1 MKKKLFKSLNLVLF
15 LILFFAQPLSISAA
29 VFQKQTTQ
37 NPTTIFE
44 KKREIKQS
52 LFQRFIQK
60 RVEKRIKKTLKT
72 KLNPEKQYHN
82 EVIGVVS
89 LVFAGIGLILLFFG
103 VPLLTLLGVLF
114 GVVGLIL
121 STISFYTEDPHRCAQ
136 FSLPISIILTI
147 FFFIGIASRKI

>member
-1 MKKKLFKSLNLVLF
+1 MKKNLFKSLNLVLF

-29 VFQKQTTQ
+29 IFQKQTTQ

-44 KKREIKQS
+44 KKRELKQS

-60 RVEKRIKKTLKT
+60 RVGKRIKKTLKT